1 MKALGSHERIS
12 VHCSFLSPN
21 PLLLPKKEKKK
32 KNQFSLTNQT
42 HRESETHKTE
52 NHQMGQTPYL
62 VIILRLNELRS
73 FGGESSL
80 LIGSETIPRAKSIR
94 RTRESTKSMN
104 NTSVIVDHFFP
115 CNRLY
120 LPFAIVKTLR
130 KKTQNPKLIE
140 QWIKKDLVASLPR
153 LSVFWLTWI

>member
-21 PLLLPKKEKKK
+21 PLLLPNKNLKKK

-42 HRESETHKTE
+42 HTESQRPTRQ
-52 NHQMGQTPYL
+52 NHQMGQTPHL
-62 VIILRLNELRS
+62 VTILRLKELRS

-94 RTRESTKSMN
+94 RTRESMKSMN

-120 LPFAIVKTLR
+120 FPFAIVKTL
-130 KKTQNPKLIE
+130 
-140 QWIKKDLVASLPR
+140 
-153 LSVFWLTWI
+153 

>member
-1 MKALGSHERIS
+1 MKESQSTAPSS
-12 VHCSFLSPN
+12 
-21 PLLLPKKEKKK
+21 LPILYSCQKKK

-120 LPFAIVKTLR
+120 LPFAIVKT
-130 KKTQNPKLIE
+130 
-140 QWIKKDLVASLPR
+140 
-153 LSVFWLTWI
+153 